1 MQLINTLEMLVV
13 YEKLVVSVAGLDLLE
28 TVTKNTGE
36 LAVTLAEGLDTTQ
49 LVSLKVESK
58 NKGIYIP
65 IK

>member
-1 MQLINTLEMLVV
+1 MLVV

-58 NKGIYIP
+58 IKGIYFP